1 MRWGSDV
8 WRWSMVLRA
17 LYELGQHIDK
27 TEGIQKAFKSDYKQP
42 KEGDNVLV
50 VSINDEKEIELD
62 LKEVPEGIDIYEKSL
77 YYKGGNDGVGNNTS
91 ISGISPFFFKI
102 KDFNRDNGGIKIS
115 KGLNSN
121 KKEGQG
127 YNIEYFEKIYL
138 DDIEKYGGQYLGT
151 WKELKNN
158 NVKNEFKEYVGRRF
172 NFDCSNM
179 KIETSNNNKIIFNN
193 DEEEMEVLLGDFL
206 DEEGYKNATIKHT
219 SSNGNTE
226 IGLLLTKEKN
236 NERKLYVNK
245 IEDYLSFVQRKKNK
259 IKSKIENEIETEIEN
274 IKWIFFDE
282 LYGECIL
289 NLQNDFLR
297 NFSSKPVNVKYS
309 SPRGKCDICSKDKQ
323 TVNPNLDF
331 FNLDKKIYLKNYT
344 SLENLSLSDIKSENM
359 RIKICPECNSYIVGG
374 WKYLYNIFNKNYIVL
389 PIVKKEKNEEG
400 SLKTFLETVRGE
412 DISNFEKINEAI
424 DKDKIN
430 DNLELHLLIYS
441 SDRNG
446 FKNIEKIIRNYKL
459 HSLQFDPKENEQLRL
474 LENDDQTLRYINYS
488 NQNYDG
494 KRKVE
499 DYFDI
504 EAILKTFFINNS
516 GFSLPFYFYE
526 LYFRD
531 PPKNMNA
538 KIKHLLYKYRDDLVS
553 FIYGCDISA
562 INRNILNDISL
573 TSILYE
579 IRNKR
584 NIFKDPEYRDLNLR
598 NDIIE
603 KINNYYFLK
612 EEIINKGEKNMI
624 KQQIEKLE
632 KHFENFEDE
641 DRENIKKIVVEDGNK
656 QLLYYLIGNFIQK
669 IDNTRGRKG
678 KNKIFENFVSNL
690 NQRNI
695 KDRFQKDI
703 LQGQNYYIK
712 DRSQKAKFVLD
723 LIKYHLDDLFEDLSY
738 DDVII
743 SIITGYYSE
752 DILETEKPKKK
763 D

>member
-1 MRWGSDV
+1 M
-8 WRWSMVLRA
+8 MLRA

-50 VSINDEKEIELD
+50 VSINDEEEIELD

-102 KDFNRDNGGIKIS
+102 KDFNRDEKGIKIS
-115 KGLNSN
+115 KGLSSN
-121 KKEGQG
+121 NKEGQG
-127 YNIEYFEKIYL
+127 YNIEYYEKIYL
-138 DDIEKYGGQYLGT
+138 DDIEKYGGKYLGS
-151 WKELKNN
+151 WEELRNN
-158 NVKNEFKEYVGRRF
+158 NIKEQFKQYVEERF
-172 NFDCSNM
+172 NFDWSNM
-179 KIETSNNNKIIFNN
+179 KIESFN
-193 DEEEMEVLLGDFL
+193 DEKILFKDNSSEMEVLLGDFL
-206 DEEGYKNATIKHT
+206 DEEGYKDATIKYT
-219 SSNGNTE
+219 NSNGNTE
-226 IGLLLTKEKN
+226 KGLLLTDEKD

-259 IKSKIENEIETEIEN
+259 IKSKIQNEIKAEIEN
-274 IKWIFFDE
+274 VDWIFFDK
-282 LYGECIL
+282 LYGESIL
-289 NLQNDFLR
+289 DLQKDFLR

-309 SPRGKCDICSKDKQ
+309 SPRGKCDICGKDKQ

-344 SLENLSLSDIKSENM
+344 CSENISLSDIKSKDM
-359 RIKICPECNSYIVGG
+359 RIKICPECNSYIVAG

-389 PIVKKEKNEEG
+389 PIAKEGKNNEKAFE
-400 SLKTFLETVRGE
+400 TFLKTVRGE
-412 DISNFEKINEAI
+412 NISNFEKINGAI
-424 DKDKIN
+424 DEDMIN
-430 DNLELHLLIYS
+430 DNLELQLLIYS
-441 SDRNG
+441 MDRNG

-459 HSLQFDPKENEQLRL
+459 HSLQFNPKENEQLRL
-474 LENDDQTLRYINYS
+474 LEDDDQSLRYTKWS
-488 NQNYDG
+488 NKNYDG
-494 KRKVE
+494 IRKIKSF
-499 DYFDI
+499 FDM
-504 EAILKTFFINNS
+504 EKNLRSFFINED
-516 GFSLPFYFYE
+516 GRSLNGDESESSSPFYFYE

-531 PPKNMNA
+531 LPKNMNA
-538 KIKHLLYKYRDDLVS
+538 KIKHLLYKYRDDLFS

-562 INRNILNDISL
+562 INKNILNDIAL

-584 NIFKDPEYRDLNLR
+584 NIFKNLDCRDLGLR
-598 NDIIE
+598 NDIME
-603 KINNYYFLK
+603 KANYYYFLK
-612 EEIINKGEKNMI
+612 EEIINKGEKNMM
-624 KQQIEKLE
+624 KQKIEKLE
-632 KHFENFEDE
+632 KHFGNFEDE
-641 DRENIKKIVVEDGNK
+641 NKEYIKEIVVDDGNK

-723 LIKYHLDDLFEDLSY
+723 LIKYHLDDLFEDIPHE
-738 DDVII
+738 DIMI
-743 SIITGYYSE
+743 SLITGYYSE
-752 DILETEKPKKK
+752 DILETEKPKKE